1 MIFEK
6 VKEIITETLGVDE
19 KTVTSDAAVR
29 DLTVDSLEVYDIINS
44 IEEEFDISVPEE
56 AVDDIKT
63 VGDIVSYIENCTD
76 AE

>member
-1 MIFEK
+1 MVFEK

-19 KTVTSDAAVR
+19 NIVTSDAAVR

>member
-19 KTVTSDAAVR
+19 NTVTSDAAVR